1 MLYVLASIVA
11 KSIHFGRYMLIQH
24 KVDLL
29 VIIAMDGLI
38 YK

>member
-1 MLYVLASIVA
+1 MYLLLLLQSR
-11 KSIHFGRYMLIQH
+11 IHFGRYMLIQH